1 MEYIEPIIKL
11 SRIQFLFPFSYQ
23 ERKKQIFKKQL
34 DKNGFHAFSI
44 EDRTKETAY
53 YGRNFN
59 VSHQELDQYFLPYIE
74 NFLFPEEASARGFHR
89 YSKPFEH
96 SFTLENGAHSFPFDI
111 LSLDITLCPFEIGF
125 MTIRCEYNQE
135 KTPLSSVLDFIQH
148 FRTLEP
154 KMHEYKVIDNTHS
167 FETGEDFIF
176 NSLAPFLKEFVTED
190 SNRAGYYGSLPFYLD
205 ERMFAVGL
213 FQTEKDVDI
222 SEKALFNISEV
233 NGTNELGQPIV
244 SASNPIYIK
253 KYMEQHGYHRYAPAS
268 YYMTSDQLFGCITNE
283 SNPDEMQKLVSN
295 MEGIHYYNLLLHL
308 FYKIVLLKLSYEYS
322 QINYKKDYFKVEY
335 LIQLITVFSSR
346 YLFTEISSRTEG
358 KELSTLFSSVF
369 KIEKLYSE
377 AKETLSALYQN
388 QQKRGSRRQNY
399 LLFVLTTFTVVS
411 GIYGMNLVIKDWE
424 GTVKWGNALSY
435 SFFEYIALFVALS
448 GITISFSMGVL
459 ALIKIVKE
467 FRHRRNWPYH

>member
-1 MEYIEPIIKL
+1 MEYNEPLIKL
-11 SRIQFLFPFSYQ
+11 SRVQFLFPFSYQ
-23 ERKKQIFKKQL
+23 DRKKQSFKDQINQ
-34 DKNGFHAFSI
+34 NGFSAFSI
-44 EDRTKETAY
+44 DDKTKETAY
-53 YGRNFN
+53 YGKNFN
-59 VSHQELDQYFLPYIE
+59 VSHNELDQYFLPYIE
-74 NFLFPEEASARGFHR
+74 NFLFPEEVNARGFHR
-89 YSKPFEH
+89 YSKKFEQAFSLEKESH
-96 SFTLENGAHSFPFDI
+96 SFQFDI

-125 MTIRCEYNQE
+125 ITIRCEYNKE
-135 KTPLSSVLDFIQH
+135 KVPLSSVLDFIHH

-154 KMHEYKVIDNTHS
+154 RNHDYKVKINAHS

-176 NSLAPFLKEFVTED
+176 NSLTPFLKEFVTED
-190 SNRAGYYGSLPFYLD
+190 TNRAGYYGSLPFYLD

-213 FQTEKDVDI
+213 FQTEQDADI
-222 SEKALFNISEV
+222 SETALFNMSEV
-233 NGTNELGQPIV
+233 NGTNPLGEPIT
-244 SASNPIYIK
+244 SANNPTYIK
-253 KYMEQHGYHRYAPAS
+253 KYSEKHGYHRYAPVS
-268 YYMTSDQLFGCITNE
+268 YYMTSDQLFGCLTNE
-283 SNPDEMQKLVSN
+283 SSSYEMRKLVSN

-322 QINYKKDYFKVEY
+322 QINYKKDYFKVEH

-358 KELSTLFSSVF
+358 KELSSLFSNVF

-424 GTVKWGNALSY
+424 GTVKWRKVLSY

-448 GITISFSMGVL
+448 GITISFAMGVV
-459 ALIKIVKE
+459 AFCKIVKE
-467 FRHRRNWPYH
+467 FRHRGKWPYH